1 MGYVRDDKTGKF
13 SWVEGSL
20 PDEEDRFGAH
30 AKRAGAPPGLSSNTM
45 LLGALVLGAV
55 LLLGVWGMRSFK
67 DPGVSIRRIHNHPAE
82 FDGHP
87 VTLRGRVGSVF
98 QVGGNYAYY
107 LLQGRDTIVVFTR
120 GARPAASP
128 NAEVHGSVSIG
139 YLDGVARPAL
149 FATN

>member
-30 AKRAGAPPGLSSNTM
+30 AKRTRSGLSSNTM
-45 LLGALVLGAV
+45 LRGALLLGAV
-55 LLLGVWGMRSFK
+55 LLLGVWGMRSVK
-67 DPGVSIRRIHNHPAE
+67 EPGVSIRRIHSHPAE
-82 FDGHP
+82 FDGHT
-87 VTLRGRVGSVF
+87 VMLHGRVGSVF
-98 QVGGNYAYY
+98 EVGGSYAYY

-120 GARPAASP
+120 GGRPAASA

-139 YLDGVARPAL
+139 YLDGIPRPAL

>member
-20 PDEEDRFGAH
+20 PDEADRFGAH
-30 AKRAGAPPGLSSNTM
+30 AQRTSSGPSSNTM
-45 LLGALVLGAV
+45 LLGALLLGAV

-67 DPGVSIRRIHNHPAE
+67 EPGVSIRRIHNHPAE
-82 FDGHP
+82 FDGRT

-98 QVGGNYAYY
+98 EVGGNYAYY

-120 GARPAASP
+120 GGRPATSP

-139 YLDGVARPAL
+139 YMDGVARPAL